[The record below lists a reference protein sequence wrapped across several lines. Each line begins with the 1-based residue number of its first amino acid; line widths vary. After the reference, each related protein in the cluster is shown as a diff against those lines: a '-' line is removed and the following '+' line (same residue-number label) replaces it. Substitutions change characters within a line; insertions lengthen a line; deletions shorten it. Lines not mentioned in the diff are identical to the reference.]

1 MASFALIV
9 CGLILMAWGADDT
22 MIALVGLGSIT
33 LAGIIRIR
41 PLPL

>member
-9 CGLILMAWGADDT
+9 CGLILMAWGTHDAIT
-22 MIALVGLGSIT
+22 ALIGLGSIT

-41 PLPL
+41 PLSF